1 MDANG
6 AAPVDSNNGGGS
18 YAGTFNQTLSSKEM
32 QDQFT
37 YVRLT
42 PTNVVQNGKA
52 FPSLPHLQFLDGV
65 GKNIDLQQ
73 RPCKFQLAGR
83 GRGPPTRAPAPP
95 ATSSSGLGLLVV
107 PPPLSS
113 AAGHLPLQRPPP
125 WLPPFAD
132 PLPRARARPAWCHG
146 GRASSLSP
154 SVASSHA

>member
-73 RPCKFQLAGR
+73 RPRKIQLPPPLPLRPGSGELAGR
-83 GRGPPTRAPAPP
+83 ERGPPTIMRRSISKRI
-95 ATSSSGLGLLVV
+95 SSRRDAVSISENQCSNIWAVHVGKM
-107 PPPLSS
+107 
-113 AAGHLPLQRPPP
+113 
-125 WLPPFAD
+125 FA
-132 PLPRARARPAWCHG
+132 CT
-146 GRASSLSP
+146 
-154 SVASSHA
+154 